1 MQELLII
8 EPGRT
13 EKNYWSDLWRYRD
26 LLYILASRDISVL
39 YKQTAIGVVW
49 AILRPLLAMVIFT
62 VVFGRIA
69 KMPFDGTPY
78 PEASKMKRPI
88 PVFPRASA
96 RGLWLT
102 TIAIALVFGG
112 SAPNC
117 WSGPSGQTSEIPVLS
132 SDPWQA
138 NELIKPEELARWLSE
153 TSGAKPL
160 VICVA
165 FPVLYP
171 GGHIAGA
178 RFAGPTAKP
187 EGIQALK
194 RVANGLSQDKQIV
207 LYCGCCPWDKCP
219 NIRAAFRAMQEW
231 GFKDAKALYLPTN
244 FQQDW
249 IAKGFPIE
257 KGGDKL

>member
-26 LLYILASRDISVL
+26 LLYILAWRDISVL

-62 VVFGRIA
+62 VVFGRIV
-69 KMPFDGTPY
+69 KMPFDDTPY

-88 PVFPRASA
+88 PLFPRASA

-117 WSGPSGQTSEIPVLS
+117 WSGPSGQTSEIPVLT

-138 NELIKPEELARWLSE
+138 NELIKPEELARWLPE
-153 TSGAKPL
+153 TSGAKPFGDL
-160 VICVA
+160 CGISSSL
-165 FPVLYP
+165 PRRPYRGSKIRRTDGKTGRYP
-171 GGHIAGA
+171 GAETCSEWAFA
-178 RFAGPTAKP
+178 R
-187 EGIQALK
+187 QADRSLL
-194 RVANGLSQDKQIV
+194 RVLSV
-207 LYCGCCPWDKCP
+207 G
-219 NIRAAFRAMQEW
+219 
-231 GFKDAKALYLPTN
+231 
-244 FQQDW
+244 
-249 IAKGFPIE
+249 
-257 KGGDKL
+257 

>member
-1 MQELLII
+1 MKTLI
-8 EPGRT
+8 
-13 EKNYWSDLWRYRD
+13 
-26 LLYILASRDISVL
+26 
-39 YKQTAIGVVW
+39 
-49 AILRPLLAMVIFT
+49 PLFL
-62 VVFGRIA
+62 
-69 KMPFDGTPY
+69 
-78 PEASKMKRPI
+78 
-88 PVFPRASA
+88 RASGH
-96 RGLWLT
+96 GLWLT

-112 SAPNC
+112 SAPYC
-117 WSGPSGQTSEIPVLS
+117 WSEPSGQTSEIPVLS

-138 NELIKPEELARWLSE
+138 NVLIKPEQLAKWLSA
-153 TSGAKPL
+153 TTGAKPL

-178 RFAGPTAKP
+178 KFAGPTAKP

-194 RVANGLSQDKQIV
+194 RAALGLSQDKQIV

-231 GFKDAKALYLPTN
+231 GFKDVKALYLPTN

>member
-1 MQELLII
+1 
-8 EPGRT
+8 
-13 EKNYWSDLWRYRD
+13 
-26 LLYILASRDISVL
+26 
-39 YKQTAIGVVW
+39 
-49 AILRPLLAMVIFT
+49 
-62 VVFGRIA
+62 
-69 KMPFDGTPY
+69 
-78 PEASKMKRPI
+78 MKTPI

-96 RGLWLT
+96 RRLWLT

-112 SAPNC
+112 SAPDC
-117 WSGPSGQTSEIPVLS
+117 WSGSSGQTSEIPVSS

-138 NELIKPEELARWLSE
+138 TQLIKPEELAKWLSE

-160 VICVA
+160 MICVA

-178 RFAGPTAKP
+178 RLAGPTAKP

-194 RVANGLSQDKQIV
+194 RAANGLSQDKQIV
-207 LYCGCCPWDKCP
+207 LTAGAVRGINVQTSAQPFAPWE
-219 NIRAAFRAMQEW
+219 EW
-231 GFKDAKALYLPTN
+231 GFKDVKALYLPTN

-257 KGGDKL
+257 RGGDEL